1 MDGHG
6 ATRGAEIPPT
16 IAKPTNSIPAA
27 TRKKEG
33 VPRER
38 PRDHHADL
46 TLPSSLPSLTNP
58 PPPPQHPQ
66 DAHATVLGLDE
77 DTSFFGV
84 YDGHGGKEVR
94 PSPAPHSSNPN
105 PTRIRRTGFGK
116 ASSTFATFFA
126 PFFDNRGG
134 PVFSPDVS
142 PDQERYSRPDF
153 VGRRVSHHTQPLLH
167 KRTAHETGRGTAT
180 DH

>member
-1 MDGHG
+1 MGGHG

-105 PTRIRRTGFGK
+105 PTRIRRTGFG
-116 ASSTFATFFA
+116 
-126 PFFDNRGG
+126 
-134 PVFSPDVS
+134 
-142 PDQERYSRPDF
+142 
-153 VGRRVSHHTQPLLH
+153 
-167 KRTAHETGRGTAT
+167 
-180 DH
+180 